1 MILFQIHNLASYMVN
16 DVLSTVVQPNNLS
29 NLTKK
34 MSKTSFKSNNINVKI
49 KSMTKLLDFEKTLE
63 NKVRI

>member
-34 MSKTSFKSNNINVKI
+34 MSKTSFKSNNINVKV

>member
-34 MSKTSFKSNNINVKI
+34 TSKTFFKSNNINVKV
-49 KSMTKLLDFEKTLE
+49 KSMTKLLDVEKTLE

>member
-1 MILFQIHNLASYMVN
+1 MILFQIHNLASYMIN

-34 MSKTSFKSNNINVKI
+34 TSKTFFKSNNINVKV
-49 KSMTKLLDFEKTLE
+49 KSMTKLLDVEKTLE